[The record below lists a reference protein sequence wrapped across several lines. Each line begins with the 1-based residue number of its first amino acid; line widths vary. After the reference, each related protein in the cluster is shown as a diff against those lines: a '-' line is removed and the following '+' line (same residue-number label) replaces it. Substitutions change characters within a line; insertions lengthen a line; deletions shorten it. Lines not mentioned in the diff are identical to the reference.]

1 MGLTLSGHINSLRIN
16 LHKKI
21 SSIRLIPGFYAQ
33 WGFTGIGGEMTF
45 KQACGKAMK
54 PLYILCFLS
63 LITACQSIPDCALVE
78 MSGKKQSQVFN
89 SDREMLAYAYGLDR
103 GQGLVRRYRYLKEL
117 GIDLDMALTRQGFL
131 HAITEI
137 DDGGKTSQP
146 ARLSVE
152 QIKRVIY
159 DFDREVAAIEQNLAR
174 LESSRQLR
182 QGSLYLRENA
192 SSPDVVMLESGL
204 QYRVLRRGSGA
215 GVDDRGSVVVH
226 YRGRLIDGTEFDS
239 SYSIKGQPIK
249 GQPRTFSLNG
259 VIAGWREA
267 LKLMRVGDK
276 WELTLPPS
284 LGYGASRYGAVP
296 ANAVLV
302 FELEL
307 LEVK

>member
-1 MGLTLSGHINSLRIN
+1 
-16 LHKKI
+16 
-21 SSIRLIPGFYAQ
+21 
-33 WGFTGIGGEMTF
+33 
-45 KQACGKAMK
+45 MK

-63 LITACQSIPDCALVE
+63 LITACQSIPDRALVE

-131 HAITEI
+131 HAIAEI
-137 DDGGKTSQP
+137 GDGGETSQL

-152 QIKRVIY
+152 QIKHLIY

-215 GVDDRGSVVVH
+215 GVDDRSSVVVH

-239 SYSIKGQPIK
+239 SYSIKGQPAKGRLDNVQFDRVQPGNFQPDK